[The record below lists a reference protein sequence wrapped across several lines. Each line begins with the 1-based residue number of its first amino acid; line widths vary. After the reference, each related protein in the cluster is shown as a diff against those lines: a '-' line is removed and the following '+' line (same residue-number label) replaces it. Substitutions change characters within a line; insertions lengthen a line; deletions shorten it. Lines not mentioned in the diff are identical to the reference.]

1 MRSIFGLGETVYDI
15 IFKNNQPQ
23 KAVPGGSAFNAIISL
38 GRTLGK
44 SEEKKAEVK
53 FITEVGDDHIGQLT
67 MDFMRQNQVNT
78 ACVTVNQGSK
88 SHISLAFLDE
98 DNNAQYTFYKDHAGV
113 KFESGEQL
121 PVFTSDDVV
130 VFGSFFAINPVIREK
145 TRRLLQAAHDAGAF
159 LYYDINFRKSHIQDI
174 PDVMQNLEENMRL
187 ATVVRGSA
195 EDFGYLYGTTD
206 AREVYDKHI
215 RQHCQNFICTDGA
228 HETHLF
234 VPNIDNPGSF
244 IQICIPSEVL
254 QKVVSTIGA
263 GDNFNAGFVYALIR
277 DDIKSSDLSL
287 LTVSKWMKLVE
298 CGQRFASHVCQRIDN
313 YVEIGWI

>member
-1 MRSIFGLGETVYDI
+1 MRNIFGLGETVYDI

-38 GRTLGK
+38 GRTIGSL
-44 SEEKKAEVK
+44 EENGAEVK

-67 MDFMRQNQVNT
+67 LDFMRQNHVNT
-78 ACVTVNQGSK
+78 ACATVNQGSK

-121 PVFTSDDVV
+121 PVFTSDDIV

-145 TRRLLQAAHDAGAF
+145 TLRLLQAAHDAGAF

-174 PDVMQNLEENMRL
+174 PDVMDNLVENMRL

-206 AREVYDKHI
+206 PREVYDKHI

-228 HETHLF
+228 GPIRVFAPAFYEAQIPTQRL
-234 VPNIDNPGSF
+234 DN
-244 IQICIPSEVL
+244 VL
-254 QKVVSTIGA
+254 STIGA
-263 GDNFNAGFVYALIR
+263 GDNFNAGFVYGLVRDGITSGKLTTWPVWLPLIE
-277 DDIKSSDLSL
+277 
-287 LTVSKWMKLVE
+287 T
-298 CGQRFASHVCQRIDN
+298 GHRFSAHVCQSLDN
-313 YVEIGWI
+313 YVSEHFNP